1 MSQPPVD
8 PGLLAYTFALEA
20 ASQGL
25 SANAFLTSM
34 REAGMGMRRSV
45 GLELYGLAKRTLAET
60 GRSAFTE
67 PGVVPDPAGFGATLT
82 RGAEGFLQHVRLV
95 YREQVTGRVIER
107 HYSVKTQTP
116 VTPQEAVDQA
126 VNGYAD
132 AADRYRQSLVG
143 AIYTGGTRLVPFEV
157 A

>member
-1 MSQPPVD
+1 MTTPPVD

-20 ASQGL
+20 ASSGL
-25 SANAFLTSM
+25 SANAFLASM
-34 REAGMGMRRSV
+34 REAGMGLRRSV
-45 GLELYGLAKRTLAET
+45 GLELFGLAKRTLAET
-60 GRSAFTE
+60 GESAFSA
-67 PGVVPDPAGFGATLT
+67 PGVVPDPATFGATLT

-95 YREQVTGRVIER
+95 YREQVTSRVIER
-107 HYSVKTQTP
+107 HYSVKTTTP
-116 VTPQEAVDQA
+116 ITPQEAIDTA

-143 AIYTGGTRLVPFEV
+143 AIYSGGTRLVPFEV

>member
-1 MSQPPVD
+1 MTTPPVD

-20 ASQGL
+20 ANEGL
-25 SANAFLTSM
+25 SANAFLAAMS
-34 REAGMGMRRSV
+34 AGGMGMRRSV
-45 GLELYGLAKRTLAET
+45 GLQLYGLAKRTLAET
-60 GRSAFTE
+60 GASAFSA
-67 PGVVPDPAGFGATLT
+67 PGVVPDPATFGATLT

-95 YREQVTGRVIER
+95 YREQVTGRIVER
-107 HYSVKTQTP
+107 HYSVKTETP
-116 VTPQEAVDQA
+116 VTPQEAIDQA

-143 AIYTGGTRLVPFEV
+143 AIYSGGTRLVPFEV

>member
-25 SANAFLTSM
+25 SGRAFLRSL
-34 REAGMGMRRSV
+34 RGAGMGIRESV
-45 GLELYGLAKRTLAET
+45 GRQLYGLAKRTLAET
-60 GRSAFTE
+60 GASAFSA
-67 PGVVPDPAGFGATLT
+67 PGVVPDPATFGATLT

-95 YREQVTGRVIER
+95 YREQVTGRIVER
-107 HYSVKTQTP
+107 HYSVKTQSP
-116 VTPQEAVDQA
+116 VTPQEAVDIA
-126 VNGYAD
+126 TDKYSD

>member
-1 MSQPPVD
+1 MD

-20 ASQGL
+20 AQEGL
-25 SANAFLTSM
+25 SANAFLASM
-34 REAGMGMRRSV
+34 REGGMGIRRSV

-60 GRSAFTE
+60 GASAFSA
-67 PGVVPDPAGFGATLT
+67 PGVVPDPATFGSTLT

-95 YREQVTGRVIER
+95 YREQVTGRIVER
-107 HYSVKTQTP
+107 HYSVKTQQP

-126 VNGYAD
+126 VSGYAD

-143 AIYTGGTRLVPFEV
+143 AIYTGGTNLVPFEV

>member
-20 ASQGL
+20 AQRGL
-25 SANAFLTSM
+25 SANQYLSDLRA
-34 REAGMGMRRSV
+34 AGMGMRRAV
-45 GLELYGLAKRTLAET
+45 GLELYGLAKRTIAET
-60 GRSAFTE
+60 GASAFAQ
-67 PGVVPDPAGFGATLT
+67 PGVIPDTSTFGSTLT

-95 YREQVTGRVIER
+95 YREQVTGRIVER
-107 HYSVKTQTP
+107 HYSVKTQHP
-116 VTPQEAVDQA
+116 VTPQEAVEQA
-126 VNGYAD
+126 VDGYAD

-143 AIYTGGTRLVPFEV
+143 AIYSGGTKLVPFEV